1 MIKVFDMNIENLKF
15 INFFKIVRPYQWVK
29 NILVFTPMLMSHQ
42 LTINNFII
50 SIKAF
55 IIFSLIASTIY
66 IINDI
71 ADIKS
76 DKEHPYKKF
85 RPLAAGLISIY
96 QCKILILLLL
106 LFCGLFLT
114 TTNLNFFLLII
125 AYFLISNFYTF
136 FFKKYRFIDLLV
148 LSVLYT
154 LRIIAGGLIA
164 DISISIWLLSFSIFF
179 FISLASVKRQ
189 IELLSLQKFDK
200 EKISGRGYALGHENI
215 INKISILSGCASILV
230 LIFYINSPQ
239 VLTLYSSPKILWGIC
254 IIMFYWI
261 SRIIFIAKKGKIK
274 DDPIVFAIND
284 KISYLCL
291 IFILCIIWLGITI

>member
-136 FFKKYRFIDLLV
+136 FLKNIDL
-148 LSVLYT
+148 
-154 LRIIAGGLIA
+154 
-164 DISISIWLLSFSIFF
+164 
-179 FISLASVKRQ
+179 
-189 IELLSLQKFDK
+189 
-200 EKISGRGYALGHENI
+200 
-215 INKISILSGCASILV
+215 
-230 LIFYINSPQ
+230 
-239 VLTLYSSPKILWGIC
+239 
-254 IIMFYWI
+254 
-261 SRIIFIAKKGKIK
+261 
-274 DDPIVFAIND
+274 
-284 KISYLCL
+284 
-291 IFILCIIWLGITI
+291 